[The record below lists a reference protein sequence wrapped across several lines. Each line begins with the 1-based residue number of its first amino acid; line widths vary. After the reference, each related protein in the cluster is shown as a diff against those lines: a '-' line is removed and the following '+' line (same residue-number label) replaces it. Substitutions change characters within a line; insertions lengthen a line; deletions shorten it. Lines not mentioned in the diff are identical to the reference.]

1 MLTVGTIVGG
11 AFRLVRDKPVAVLV
25 WGLCYMVAIGVM
37 SAVMGRTFGAL
48 ASADKDPAAAMA
60 QMSSM
65 MGTILLAEFG
75 MMILFVVLFTAT
87 QRAVLRPE
95 QGGFAYMRIGMD
107 ELKMF
112 ALAFVLLILLYVGML
127 VVGVIAAIV
136 IGAVTVAA
144 GPAAMGISMIFLI
157 CALLAAA
164 IWFEVRVSLMFPLTL
179 MTGNI
184 AIGEGWR
191 LSKGRFW
198 TLFGGYFV
206 IGLILTVL
214 WIGALSVTMGPYLA
228 ALGRAGSD
236 PLAVQQAMQEQM
248 AQFASFTP
256 ESILALVL
264 AGVVGGL
271 GLALIG
277 GAVATAA
284 KELTVDREGMAQTF
298 A

>member
-11 AFRLVRDKPVAVLV
+11 GFRLVRDKPVAVLV
-25 WGLCYMVAIGVM
+25 WCLCYMAAMAVM
-37 SAVMGRTFGAL
+37 SLAMGRTFGAM
-48 ASADKDPAAAMA
+48 ASAGKDPAAAMA
-60 QMSSM
+60 QMSST
-65 MGTILLAEFG
+65 MGTFLLVEFG

-95 QGGFAYMRIGMD
+95 QSGFAYIRVGMD

-127 VVGVIAAIV
+127 IVGIVGAIIIGVVA
-136 IGAVTVAA
+136 VAA
-144 GPAAMGISMIFLI
+144 GPAAMGVSMIVLF
-157 CALLAAA
+157 CALIALA

-198 TLFGGYFV
+198 ALFGGYLV
-206 IGLILTVL
+206 VGLILLVL
-214 WIGALSVTMGPYLA
+214 WIGVMAATMGPYLA
-228 ALGRAGSD
+228 ALSRIGSD
-236 PLAVQQAMQEQM
+236 PLAMQQAMQAQM
-248 AQFASFTP
+248 AEYASITP
-256 ESILALVL
+256 QSILRLALSGL
-264 AGVVGGL
+264 VGGL
-271 GLALIG
+271 GMALIG

-284 KELTVDREGMAQTF
+284 KELTTDREGMAETF